1 MDGFKAYRYYLAIK
15 LHFTTDKFDVFQN
28 RGNVKGTRE
37 AFNARN
43 DRYIFE
49 KLAQK
54 HSDDKEII
62 QFFVS
67 NFAYGNDTAI
77 YAGQEA
83 EDNFMQWN
91 KRKQSITKI
100 FVDDL
105 ATLLTHIETNRLKHS
120 AIFEFTEDEYPVALK
135 MFVGGKIAIETLRII
150 DDFTGIIEKWNQNLS
165 VRYIWDSEMRRI
177 KKLTGFVKYD
187 KIKIEKIFTAFK
199 EELAE

>member
-15 LHFTTDKFDVFQN
+15 LHFTTDRFNVFQN
-28 RGNVKGTRE
+28 RGSVRGTRE

-49 KLAQK
+49 KLASK
-54 HSDDKEII
+54 RSDDKEII

-67 NFAYGNDTAI
+67 NFAYGNDQAI

-83 EDNFMQWN
+83 EDNYLQWQ
-91 KRKQSITKI
+91 KRKQSMTKI

-105 ATLLTHIETNRLKHS
+105 ATLITHIELNKLKPT
-120 AIFEFTEDEYPVALK
+120 AIFQFTENEYPVALK
-135 MFVGGKIAIETLRII
+135 LFVGGKIAIETLNII
-150 DDFTGIIEKWNQNLS
+150 DDMTGMLDDWITHPS
-165 VRYIWDSEMRRI
+165 VRYIWEDEMRRI

-187 KIKIEKIFTAFK
+187 KIKIGKIFQHFK
-199 EELAE
+199 EEIAE

>member
-49 KLAQK
+49 KLARNF
-54 HSDDKEII
+54 SNDKDII

-77 YAGQEA
+77 YAGGEA
-83 EDNFMQWN
+83 EENYNEWI
-91 KRKQSITKI
+91 KRKQSITKV

-105 ATLLTHIETNRLKHS
+105 ASLLTYIETNRLKYT
-120 AIFEFTEDEYPVALK
+120 AIFEFTDDEYPVALK
-135 MFVGGKIAIETLRII
+135 LFIGGKIAIETLRMI
-150 DDFTGIIEKWNQNLS
+150 DDFYPIIEKWKLNSS
-165 VRYIWDSEMRRI
+165 VRYIWDNEFRRI
-177 KKLTGFVKYD
+177 TKLTGFVKYD
-187 KIKIEKIFTAFK
+187 RIKLEKIFNHFL
-199 EELAE
+199 EEIS

>member
-1 MDGFKAYRYYLAIK
+1 VDGYKAYRYYLAIK

-120 AIFEFTEDEYPVALK
+120 AIFEFTENEYPVALK
-135 MFVGGKIAIETLRII
+135 MFVGGKISIETLRII
-150 DDFTGIIEKWNQNLS
+150 DDFSDILEKWNQNLS
-165 VRYIWDSEMRRI
+165 VKYIWDNEMRRI

-187 KIKIEKIFTAFK
+187 KIKIEKIFSAFK

>member
-1 MDGFKAYRYYLAIK
+1 MDGYKAYRYYLAIK

-49 KLAQK
+49 KLSQK

-120 AIFEFTEDEYPVALK
+120 AIFEFTENEYPVALK

-150 DDFTGIIEKWNQNLS
+150 DDFSGIIEKWNQNLS
-165 VRYIWDSEMRRI
+165 VKYIWDNEMRRI

-187 KIKIEKIFTAFK
+187 KIKIEKIFSAFK

>member
-15 LHFTTDKFDVFQN
+15 LHFTTDKFNVFEN

-49 KLAQK
+49 KLARK
-54 HSDDKEII
+54 HEDDREII

-67 NFAYGNDTAI
+67 NFAYGNDSAI

-83 EDNFMQWN
+83 EDNFLEWN
-91 KRKQSITKI
+91 KRKQSISKV

-105 ATLLTHIETNRLKHS
+105 ATLLTHVEVNKLKQS
-120 AIFEFTEDEYPVALK
+120 AIFNFTDNEYPVALK
-135 MFVGGKIAIETLRII
+135 LYIGRKISIETLRII
-150 DDFTGIIEKWNQNLS
+150 DDEHPVLENWKLNNS
-165 VRYIWDSEMRRI
+165 VKYIWDDDLRRI
-177 KKLTGFVKYD
+177 TKLTGFVKYD
-187 KIKIEKIFTAFK
+187 RIKIKKIFEHFM
-199 EELAE
+199 EESVE

>member
-1 MDGFKAYRYYLAIK
+1 VDGYKAYRYYLAIK

-120 AIFEFTEDEYPVALK
+120 AIFEFTENEYPVALK

-150 DDFTGIIEKWNQNLS
+150 DDFSGIIEKWNQNQS
-165 VRYIWDSEMRRI
+165 VKYIWDNEMRRI

-187 KIKIEKIFTAFK
+187 KIKIEKIFSAFK

>member
-54 HSDDKEII
+54 HPDDKEII

-105 ATLLTHIETNRLKHS
+105 ASLLTHIETNKLKHS
-120 AIFEFTEDEYPVALK
+120 ALFDFTESEYPVALK

-165 VRYIWDSEMRRI
+165 VRYIWDNEMRRI

>member
-1 MDGFKAYRYYLAIK
+1 MDGYKAYRYYLAIK

-120 AIFEFTEDEYPVALK
+120 AIFEFTENEYPVALK
-135 MFVGGKIAIETLRII
+135 MFVGGKISIETLRII
-150 DDFTGIIEKWNQNLS
+150 DDFTDILEKWNQNLS
-165 VRYIWDSEMRRI
+165 VKYIWDTEMRRI

-187 KIKIEKIFTAFK
+187 KIKIEKIFSAFK